1 MLNKFISIW
10 LVVTILHQI
19 SVKCENTNAQDKDP
33 NDVMPVGE
41 KLPDNDEIGMKFL
54 QNIFLHLARNPK
66 DKNVAAVKAFLKILI
81 AQKQREE
88 RMKTFW
94 NLRHG

>member
-1 MLNKFISIW
+1 M
-10 LVVTILHQI
+10 IL
-19 SVKCENTNAQDKDP
+19 AD
-33 NDVMPVGE
+33 E

-54 QNIFLHLARNPK
+54 QNILARNPK
-66 DKNVAAVKAFLKILI
+66 DKNAAAVKAFLKILI

-94 NLRHG
+94 IETL

>member
-10 LVVTILHQI
+10 LVVTILHQR
-19 SVKCENTNAQDKDP
+19 SVKCENTNAQDKDS
-33 NDVMPVGE
+33 NDVILADE

-54 QNIFLHLARNPK
+54 QNIFLHLVRNPK
-66 DKNVAAVKAFLKILI
+66 DKNLEAVKAFLKILI